1 MSIIETINKRTSC
14 RTYSNKPIEPEKTE
28 ALKTFLTENTASPF
42 GSEVRFELLNAQ
54 EPGMS
59 EGRTPGTYGVIKGAG
74 HFIAGAVKNRWKAM
88 EDFGYCMEKN
98 ILKATALGLG
108 TCWLGGTFNRSGF
121 AEKMNLAG
129 TELLPAVS
137 PVGYPGDRR
146 SMIDRGFRFIAGSNR
161 RRSWDEL
168 FFDGDIESPLSKES
182 AGSYETP
189 LACVRIGPS
198 ASNMQPWRIIKGN
211 DIFHF
216 YLRRTP
222 GYKAILG
229 DIKLQNIDM
238 GIAMCHFE
246 SSSTE
251 LGLRGRWRIE
261 DPQMKTS
268 GIEYIASWIPGT

>member
-1 MSIIETINKRTSC
+1 
-14 RTYSNKPIEPEKTE
+14 
-28 ALKTFLTENTASPF
+28 
-42 GSEVRFELLNAQ
+42 
-54 EPGMS
+54 
-59 EGRTPGTYGVIKGAG
+59 
-74 HFIAGAVKNRWKAM
+74 
-88 EDFGYCMEKN
+88 
-98 ILKATALGLG
+98 
-108 TCWLGGTFNRSGF
+108 
-121 AEKMNLAG
+121 MNLAG

-137 PVGYPGDRR
+137 PVGYPSGNR
-146 SMIDRGFRFIAGSNR
+146 SLIDHFFRFSAGSSR
-161 RRSWDEL
+161 RMAWQDL
-168 FFDGDIESPLSKES
+168 FFDGDFKQPLLKES
-182 AGSYETP
+182 AGPYETP

-246 SSSTE
+246 LSSTE

-261 DPQMKTS
+261 DPQMKTG